1 MNRLN
6 WRTVAS
12 ADLALMLEKA
22 TLDGSRAVGTST
34 VYQLTVDGRDV
45 LAVSLPD
52 GEAVVIDIALPVR
65 SLRRRVDPPHTVLI
79 QPN

>member
-6 WRTVAS
+6 WRTVTS
-12 ADLALMLEKA
+12 ADLALLLKKA
-22 TLDGSRAVGTST
+22 SLDDSRAVGTST

-52 GEAVVIDIALPVR
+52 GDAVVVDIAVPVH
-65 SLRRRVDPPHTVLI
+65 SQRRRVDPPHTV
-79 QPN
+79 

>member
-12 ADLALMLEKA
+12 TELALLLKKA
-22 TLDGSRAVGTST
+22 KLGDSRAVGAST
-34 VYQLTVDGRDV
+34 VYQLKIDGRDV

-52 GEAVVIDIALPVR
+52 GQAVVIEVVAPVHT
-65 SLRRRVDPPHTVLI
+65 LRRRVDPTSL
-79 QPN
+79 

>member
-1 MNRLN
+1 MSRLT

-12 ADLALMLEKA
+12 ADLAILLKGA

-34 VYQLTVDGRDV
+34 VYQLTIDGRDV

-52 GEAVVIDIALPVR
+52 GEAVVVDIAMPVR
-65 SLRRRVDPPHTVLI
+65 TLRRRVDPPNMV
-79 QPN
+79 

>member
-12 ADLALMLEKA
+12 AELALLLKKA
-22 TLDGSRAVGTST
+22 KLDDSRAVGTST

-52 GEAVVIDIALPVR
+52 GEAVVVEVAAPVHT
-65 SLRRRVDPPHTVLI
+65 LRRRIDPSKT
-79 QPN
+79 Q

>member
-12 ADLALMLEKA
+12 AELALLLKKA
-22 TLDGSRAVGTST
+22 KLDNSRAVGTST
-34 VYQLTVDGRDV
+34 VYQLKIDGRDV

-52 GEAVVIDIALPVR
+52 GEAVVIEIAAPVHT
-65 SLRRRVDPPHTVLI
+65 LRRRVDPSVT
-79 QPN
+79 

>member
-12 ADLALMLEKA
+12 KELALLLKKA
-22 TLDGSRAVGTST
+22 KLGDSRAVGTST
-34 VYQLTVDGRDV
+34 VYQLKIDGRDV

-52 GEAVVIDIALPVR
+52 GQAVVIEVVAPVHT
-65 SLRRRVDPPHTVLI
+65 LRRRVDPTSL
-79 QPN
+79 